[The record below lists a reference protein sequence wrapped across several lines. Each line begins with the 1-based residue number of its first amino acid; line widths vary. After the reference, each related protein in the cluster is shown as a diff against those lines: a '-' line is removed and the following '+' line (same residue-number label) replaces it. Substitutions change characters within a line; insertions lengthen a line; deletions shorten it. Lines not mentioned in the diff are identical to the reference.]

1 MAAKKS
7 FPFESTLEKLEAIV
21 EQMESGDLT
30 LEESLRAFEEG
41 IQLTRACQ
49 QALTEAQQQINV
61 LIEKNGTLAAEPMPD
76 ASDEF

>member
-7 FPFESTLEKLEAIV
+7 FPFESTLKKLEAIV

-61 LIEKNGTLAAEPMPD
+61 LIEKNGTLATEPMTD